1 MNAQEKVMWSQNKLN
16 VSQSAF
22 LFSIIAHV
30 VILIVLLKP
39 DAENSSDIT
48 STMKVTFV
56 SASVKTNNDTVRI
69 SSEPSPSTVNQLQTQ
84 NSKRLDASSTDS
96 TNLANQVPDFFD
108 LTQDTQMIEANN
120 LYDPLLDAQNR
131 AKKAIKDAKDVSN
144 LYQANIKPMDT
155 NFLED
160 NKSPISKSETESL
173 GLYKVDVIDD
183 PKDLELYSTL
193 IEVSMTSPSK
203 DDELQINQLT
213 QQITKLLHEND
224 LSLIKTK
231 PTTIEFMIDPVNL
244 IVLIKLSADSIKTHH
259 NLKTLLE
266 NMSFDAI
273 FINSNLN
280 ERPYSF
286 TVEV

>member
-1 MNAQEKVMWSQNKLN
+1 MWSQKKLN

-30 VILIVLLKP
+30 AILIALLKP

-56 SASVKTNNDTVRI
+56 SASVKTNNDIVRI
-69 SSEPSPSTVNQLQTQ
+69 ASKPSSSTVNQLQTQ
-84 NSKRLDASSTDS
+84 NSKSLDASSTDS
-96 TNLANQVPDFFD
+96 TTLANQVPDFFD

-144 LYQANIKPMDT
+144 LYQANIKPMDS

-160 NKSPISKSETESL
+160 YQLPISKSETESL

-193 IEVSMTSPSK
+193 IELSMTSPSK

>member
-1 MNAQEKVMWSQNKLN
+1 MWSQKKLN

-30 VILIVLLKP
+30 AILIVLLKP

-69 SSEPSPSTVNQLQTQ
+69 SSEPSSSTVNQLQTQ
-84 NSKRLDASSTDS
+84 NSKKLDASSTDS

-108 LTQDTQMIEANN
+108 LSRDTQMIEANN

-144 LYQANIKPMDT
+144 LYQANIKPMDS

-160 NKSPISKSETESL
+160 YQLPISKSETESL

-193 IEVSMTSPSK
+193 IELSMTSPSK

>member
-1 MNAQEKVMWSQNKLN
+1 MLRRKVMWSQNKLN

-30 VILIVLLKP
+30 AILIVLLKP

-56 SASVKTNNDTVRI
+56 SASIKTNNDTVRI

-144 LYQANIKPMDT
+144 LYQANIKPMDS

-160 NKSPISKSETESL
+160 YQLPISKSATESL

-193 IEVSMTSPSK
+193 IELSTTSLSK

>member
-1 MNAQEKVMWSQNKLN
+1 MWSQNKLN

-30 VILIVLLKP
+30 AILIVLLKP

-56 SASVKTNNDTVRI
+56 SASIKTNNDTVRI

-160 NKSPISKSETESL
+160 YQSPISESETESL

-193 IEVSMTSPSK
+193 IELSTTSPSK

-213 QQITKLLHEND
+213 QQITKLLHENN

-231 PTTIEFMIDPVNL
+231 PTTIEFTIDPVNL

>member
-1 MNAQEKVMWSQNKLN
+1 MWSQNKLN

-30 VILIVLLKP
+30 AILIVLLKP

-56 SASVKTNNDTVRI
+56 SASIKTNNDTVRI

-160 NKSPISKSETESL
+160 NQSPISKSETESL

-193 IEVSMTSPSK
+193 IELSMTSPSK

>member
-1 MNAQEKVMWSQNKLN
+1 MLSQNKLN
-16 VSQSAF
+16 ISQSAF

-30 VILIVLLKP
+30 AILIVLLKP

-69 SSEPSPSTVNQLQTQ
+69 ASKPSSSTVNQLQTQ
-84 NSKRLDASSTDS
+84 NSKSLDASSTDS
-96 TNLANQVPDFFD
+96 TTLANQVPDFFD

-144 LYQANIKPMDT
+144 LYQANIKPMDS

-160 NKSPISKSETESL
+160 YQLPISKSETESL

-193 IEVSMTSPSK
+193 IELSMTSPSK

>member
-1 MNAQEKVMWSQNKLN
+1 MWSQNKLN

-30 VILIVLLKP
+30 AILIVLLKP

-56 SASVKTNNDTVRI
+56 SASIKTNNDTVRI

-193 IEVSMTSPSK
+193 IELSMASPSK

>member
-1 MNAQEKVMWSQNKLN
+1 MWSQNKLN

-39 DAENSSDIT
+39 DAENSSDIRP
-48 STMKVTFV
+48 TMKVTFV

-131 AKKAIKDAKDVSN
+131 AKKAIKEAKEVSN

-155 NFLED
+155 DFLEG
-160 NKSPISKSETESL
+160 NQLYTLSSEPKSI
-173 GLYKVDVIDD
+173 GLYKIEVIDNQT
-183 PKDLELYSTL
+183 DLEAYPTILQDSLAPLSTA
-193 IEVSMTSPSK
+193 
-203 DDELQINQLT
+203 DQIKINAISE
-213 QQITKLLHEND
+213 QIKRLLHENN
-224 LSLIKTK
+224 LSLINTNS
-231 PTTIEFMIDPVNL
+231 TVIEFTIDPINL
-244 IVLIKLSADSIKTHH
+244 VVLIKLSSDSIEMHYR
-259 NLKTLLE
+259 LKTLLE
-266 NMSFDAI
+266 ITSFDEVI
-273 FINSNLN
+273 INSNLID
-280 ERPYSF
+280 RPYAF
-286 TVEV
+286 TVEM

>member
-1 MNAQEKVMWSQNKLN
+1 MWSQKKLN

-30 VILIVLLKP
+30 AILIVLLKP

-69 SSEPSPSTVNQLQTQ
+69 ASKPSSSTVNQLQTQ
-84 NSKRLDASSTDS
+84 NSKSLDASSTDS
-96 TNLANQVPDFFD
+96 TTLANQVPDFFD

-160 NKSPISKSETESL
+160 NKSPISKSEIKSL

-193 IEVSMTSPSK
+193 IEISMTSPSK
-203 DDELQINQLT
+203 DDKLQINQLT

-244 IVLIKLSADSIKTHH
+244 IVLIKLSADPIKTHN

>member
-1 MNAQEKVMWSQNKLN
+1 MWSQNKLN

-30 VILIVLLKP
+30 AILIVLLKP

-144 LYQANIKPMDT
+144 LYQANIKPMDS

-160 NKSPISKSETESL
+160 YQLPISKSETESL

-193 IEVSMTSPSK
+193 IELSMTSPSK

>member
-1 MNAQEKVMWSQNKLN
+1 MWSQKKLN

-30 VILIVLLKP
+30 AILIALLKP

-108 LTQDTQMIEANN
+108 LSQDTQMIEANN

-144 LYQANIKPMDT
+144 LYQANIKPMDS

-160 NKSPISKSETESL
+160 YQLPISKSETESL

-193 IEVSMTSPSK
+193 IELSMTSPSK

-273 FINSNLN
+273 FIHSNLN

>member
-1 MNAQEKVMWSQNKLN
+1 MWTPIKLN

-30 VILIVLLKP
+30 VILIALLKP

-69 SSEPSPSTVNQLQTQ
+69 ASKPSSSTVNQLQTQ
-84 NSKRLDASSTDS
+84 NSKRLDAYSTDS
-96 TNLANQVPDFFD
+96 TNLENQVPDFFD
-108 LTQDTQMIEANN
+108 LTQDTQKIEANN

-160 NKSPISKSETESL
+160 NQLPISKSEIKSL

-193 IEVSMTSPSK
+193 IELSTTSPSK

>member
-1 MNAQEKVMWSQNKLN
+1 MWSQKKLN

-30 VILIVLLKP
+30 AILIALLKP

-56 SASVKTNNDTVRI
+56 SASIKTNNDTVRI
-69 SSEPSPSTVNQLQTQ
+69 SSEPSPSTVNQLQTK

-160 NKSPISKSETESL
+160 NQSPISESETESL

-193 IEVSMTSPSK
+193 IEVSMTSTSK

-213 QQITKLLHEND
+213 QQITKLLHENN

-286 TVEV
+286 TLEV

>member
-1 MNAQEKVMWSQNKLN
+1 MWSQKKLN

-69 SSEPSPSTVNQLQTQ
+69 ASKPSSSTVNQLQTQ
-84 NSKRLDASSTDS
+84 NSKSLDASSTDS

-144 LYQANIKPMDT
+144 LYQANIKPMDS

-160 NKSPISKSETESL
+160 YQLPISKSETESL

-193 IEVSMTSPSK
+193 IEVSTTTPST

-213 QQITKLLHEND
+213 QQITKLLH
-224 LSLIKTK
+224 
-231 PTTIEFMIDPVNL
+231 
-244 IVLIKLSADSIKTHH
+244 
-259 NLKTLLE
+259 
-266 NMSFDAI
+266 
-273 FINSNLN
+273 
-280 ERPYSF
+280 
-286 TVEV
+286 

>member
-1 MNAQEKVMWSQNKLN
+1 MWSQNKLN

-30 VILIVLLKP
+30 AILIVLLKP

-56 SASVKTNNDTVRI
+56 SASIKTNNDTVRI

-160 NKSPISKSETESL
+160 NQSPISKSETDSL

-193 IEVSMTSPSK
+193 IELSTTSLSK

-213 QQITKLLHEND
+213 QQITKLLHENN

-244 IVLIKLSADSIKTHH
+244 IVLKYP
-259 NLKTLLE
+259 LKSKHVFFSEL
-266 NMSFDAI
+266 
-273 FINSNLN
+273 
-280 ERPYSF
+280 
-286 TVEV
+286 V

>member
-1 MNAQEKVMWSQNKLN
+1 MWSQKKLN

-30 VILIVLLKP
+30 AILIVLLKP

-69 SSEPSPSTVNQLQTQ
+69 ASKPSSSTVNQLQTQ
-84 NSKRLDASSTDS
+84 NSKSLDASSTDS
-96 TNLANQVPDFFD
+96 TTLANQVPDFFD

-193 IEVSMTSPSK
+193 IELSTTSLSK

>member
-1 MNAQEKVMWSQNKLN
+1 MWSQNKLN

-30 VILIVLLKP
+30 VILIALLKP

-56 SASVKTNNDTVRI
+56 SASIKTNNDTVRI
-69 SSEPSPSTVNQLQTQ
+69 SSAPSSSTVNQLQTQ

-108 LTQDTQMIEANN
+108 LTQDKQMIEANN

-193 IEVSMTSPSK
+193 IELSMTSPSK

>member
-1 MNAQEKVMWSQNKLN
+1 MWSQNKLN

-30 VILIVLLKP
+30 AILIVLLKP

-56 SASVKTNNDTVRI
+56 SASIKTNNDTVRI

-160 NKSPISKSETESL
+160 NQSPISESETASL

-193 IEVSMTSPSK
+193 IELSTTSLSK

>member
-1 MNAQEKVMWSQNKLN
+1 
-16 VSQSAF
+16 
-22 LFSIIAHV
+22 
-30 VILIVLLKP
+30 
-39 DAENSSDIT
+39 
-48 STMKVTFV
+48 MKVTFV
-56 SASVKTNNDTVRI
+56 SASIKTNNDTVRI

-160 NKSPISKSETESL
+160 NQSPISESETASL

-193 IEVSMTSPSK
+193 IELSTTSLSK

>member
-1 MNAQEKVMWSQNKLN
+1 MWSQNKLN

-69 SSEPSPSTVNQLQTQ
+69 ASKPSSSTVNQLQNQ
-84 NSKRLDASSTDS
+84 NSKSLDASSTDS
-96 TNLANQVPDFFD
+96 TTLANQVPDFFD

-193 IEVSMTSPSK
+193 IELSMTSPSK

>member
-1 MNAQEKVMWSQNKLN
+1 MWSQKKLN

-30 VILIVLLKP
+30 AILIVLLKP

-69 SSEPSPSTVNQLQTQ
+69 ASKPSSSTVNQLQTQ
-84 NSKRLDASSTDS
+84 NSKSLDASSTDS
-96 TNLANQVPDFFD
+96 TTLANQVPDFFD

-155 NFLED
+155 NFLE
-160 NKSPISKSETESL
+160 NNQSPISKSETASL

-193 IEVSMTSPSK
+193 IELSMTSPSK

-224 LSLIKTK
+224 LSLIKAK

-266 NMSFDAI
+266 NMSFDTI

>member
-1 MNAQEKVMWSQNKLN
+1 MWSQNKLN

-30 VILIVLLKP
+30 AILIVLLKP

-56 SASVKTNNDTVRI
+56 SASIKTNNDTVRI

-160 NKSPISKSETESL
+160 NQSPISESETASL

-193 IEVSMTSPSK
+193 IELSTTSLSK
-203 DDELQINQLT
+203 DDELQINQLI

>member
-1 MNAQEKVMWSQNKLN
+1 MWSQNKLN

-30 VILIVLLKP
+30 AILIVLLKP

-69 SSEPSPSTVNQLQTQ
+69 SSEPSSSTVNQLQTQ
-84 NSKRLDASSTDS
+84 NSKSLDASSTDS
-96 TNLANQVPDFFD
+96 TTLANQVPDFFD
-108 LTQDTQMIEANN
+108 LTQDKQMIEANN

-160 NKSPISKSETESL
+160 NQSPISKSETDSL

-193 IEVSMTSPSK
+193 IELSTTSLSK

-244 IVLIKLSADSIKTHH
+244 IVLIKFSADSIKTHH

>member
-1 MNAQEKVMWSQNKLN
+1 MWSQKKLN

-30 VILIVLLKP
+30 AILIVLLKP

-56 SASVKTNNDTVRI
+56 SASIKTNNDTVRI

-84 NSKRLDASSTDS
+84 NSKKLDASSTDS

-108 LTQDTQMIEANN
+108 LSRDTQMIEANN

-160 NKSPISKSETESL
+160 NQSPISESETASL

-193 IEVSMTSPSK
+193 IELSTTSLSK

>member
-1 MNAQEKVMWSQNKLN
+1 MWSQKKLN

-30 VILIVLLKP
+30 AILIALLKP

-56 SASVKTNNDTVRI
+56 SASIKTNNDTVRI

-144 LYQANIKPMDT
+144 LYQANIKQMDS

-160 NKSPISKSETESL
+160 YQLPISKSETESL

-193 IEVSMTSPSK
+193 IEISMTSPSK

-266 NMSFDAI
+266 NMSFDTI

>member
-1 MNAQEKVMWSQNKLN
+1 MWSQKKLN

-30 VILIVLLKP
+30 AILIVLLKP

-69 SSEPSPSTVNQLQTQ
+69 SSEPSSSTVNQLQTQ
-84 NSKRLDASSTDS
+84 NSKKLDASSTDS

-160 NKSPISKSETESL
+160 NQSPISESETASL

-193 IEVSMTSPSK
+193 IELSMTSPSK

>member
-1 MNAQEKVMWSQNKLN
+1 MLSQNKLN
-16 VSQSAF
+16 ISQSAF

-30 VILIVLLKP
+30 AILIALLKP

-56 SASVKTNNDTVRI
+56 SASIKTNNDTVRI

-160 NKSPISKSETESL
+160 NKSPISKSEAESL

-193 IEVSMTSPSK
+193 IELSMTSPSK

>member
-1 MNAQEKVMWSQNKLN
+1 MWSQKKLN

-30 VILIVLLKP
+30 AILIVLLKP

-69 SSEPSPSTVNQLQTQ
+69 ASKPSSSTVNQLQTQ
-84 NSKRLDASSTDS
+84 NSKSLDASSTDS
-96 TNLANQVPDFFD
+96 TTLANQVPDFFD

-144 LYQANIKPMDT
+144 LYQANIKPMDS

-160 NKSPISKSETESL
+160 YQLPISKSETESL

-193 IEVSMTSPSK
+193 IELSMTSPSK

>member
-1 MNAQEKVMWSQNKLN
+1 MWSQNKLN

-30 VILIVLLKP
+30 AILIVLLKP

-56 SASVKTNNDTVRI
+56 SASIKTNNDTVRI

-160 NKSPISKSETESL
+160 NQSPISESETASL

-193 IEVSMTSPSK
+193 IELSTTSLSK

-286 TVEV
+286 TIEV

>member
-1 MNAQEKVMWSQNKLN
+1 MWSQNKLN

-30 VILIVLLKP
+30 AILIVLLKP

-56 SASVKTNNDTVRI
+56 SASIKTNNDTVRI

-108 LTQDTQMIEANN
+108 LTQDTQMIEVNN

-160 NKSPISKSETESL
+160 NQSPISESETASL

-193 IEVSMTSPSK
+193 IELSTTSLSK

>member
-1 MNAQEKVMWSQNKLN
+1 MWSQNKLN

-30 VILIVLLKP
+30 AILIVLLKP

-160 NKSPISKSETESL
+160 NQSPISESETASL

-193 IEVSMTSPSK
+193 IELSMTSPSK

>member
-1 MNAQEKVMWSQNKLN
+1 MWSQNKLN

-30 VILIVLLKP
+30 AILIVLLKP

-56 SASVKTNNDTVRI
+56 SASIKTNNDTVRI

-160 NKSPISKSETESL
+160 NQSPISESETASL

-193 IEVSMTSPSK
+193 IELSTTSLSK

-244 IVLIKLSADSIKTHH
+244 IVLIKLSADPIKTHN

>member
-1 MNAQEKVMWSQNKLN
+1 MWSQNKLN

-30 VILIVLLKP
+30 VILIALLKP

-56 SASVKTNNDTVRI
+56 SASIKTNNDTVRI
-69 SSEPSPSTVNQLQTQ
+69 SSAPSSSTVNQLQIQ

-160 NKSPISKSETESL
+160 NQSPISKSETDSL

-193 IEVSMTSPSK
+193 IEVSMASPSK

-286 TVEV
+286 TIEV

>member
-1 MNAQEKVMWSQNKLN
+1 MLRRKVMWSQKKLN

-30 VILIVLLKP
+30 AILIALLKP

-56 SASVKTNNDTVRI
+56 SASIKTNNDTVRI

-131 AKKAIKDAKDVSN
+131 AKKAIKEAKDVSN

-160 NKSPISKSETESL
+160 NQSPISKSETESL

-183 PKDLELYSTL
+183 PKDLELYFTL
-193 IEVSMTSPSK
+193 IELSMTSPSK

-231 PTTIEFMIDPVNL
+231 PTTIEFTIDPVNL

>member
-1 MNAQEKVMWSQNKLN
+1 MWSQNKLN

-30 VILIVLLKP
+30 AILIVLLKP

-56 SASVKTNNDTVRI
+56 SASIKTNNDTVRI

-193 IEVSMTSPSK
+193 IELSMTSPSK

>member
-1 MNAQEKVMWSQNKLN
+1 M
-16 VSQSAF
+16 
-22 LFSIIAHV
+22 
-30 VILIVLLKP
+30 LLKP
-39 DAENSSDIT
+39 DAENSSDIR

-96 TNLANQVPDFFD
+96 TNLANQVSDFFD
-108 LTQDTQMIEANN
+108 LSQDTQMIEANN

-144 LYQANIKPMDT
+144 LYQANIKPMDS

-160 NKSPISKSETESL
+160 YQLPISKSETESL

-193 IEVSMTSPSK
+193 IELSMTSPSK

>member
-1 MNAQEKVMWSQNKLN
+1 MWSQKKLN

-30 VILIVLLKP
+30 AILIALLKP

-69 SSEPSPSTVNQLQTQ
+69 ASKPSSSTVNQLQTQ
-84 NSKRLDASSTDS
+84 NSKSLDASSTDS
-96 TNLANQVPDFFD
+96 TTLANQVPDFFD

-193 IEVSMTSPSK
+193 IELSMTSPSK